1 MSSIVVN
8 PKSQEELKFL
18 SELLKKLG
26 IDAKVLSDED
36 VEDLGLSIL
45 MKDVD
50 RNDLAKEEEV
60 LAKLK
65 GK

>member
-8 PKSQEELKFL
+8 PKNPQELQFL

-26 IDAKVLSDED
+26 VDSKVLSDED
-36 VEDLGLSIL
+36 TEDLGLAVL

-50 RNDLAKEEEV
+50 RSDVVTEEEV
-60 LAKLK
+60 MAKLK
-65 GK
+65 G

>member
-26 IDAKVLSDED
+26 VDTKVLSDED

-50 RNDLAKEEEV
+50 RNDLATEEEV
-60 LAKLK
+60 MAKLK
-65 GK
+65 G